1 MNRDFPFFTALIIL
15 VLAALVALCLASFIR
30 RLSGKKRCC
39 GGETKRMPAKKLDRV
54 FGTFTVRIAGM
65 HCARCKESVTQAVNA
80 LPGYAAKVDLA
91 RSEAVVSC
99 ENAPDVEAVKLAIAG
114 AGFIATSV
122 SEVEKK

>member
-1 MNRDFPFFTALIIL
+1 MNGTFPSVTVLVIL
-15 VLAALVALCLASFIR
+15 VLAVLVVLCLASFIR

-39 GGETKRMPAKKLDRV
+39 GGETKRTPAKKLGHV

-65 HCARCKESVTQAVNA
+65 HCARCKESVTQAINA

-99 ENAPDVEAVKLAIAG
+99 ENDPDVEAVKLAIAG

-122 SEVEKK
+122 SDIEKK